1 VSTPRDI
8 VENPYSA
15 VVFAYHDVG
24 VRCLAVML
32 AHGVKVELVVTHRDD
47 PNENVW
53 FESVEKL
60 ARANDLEVATP
71 GDPNSPEFV
80 QRLADISPDFIFSF
94 YYRFMLSPALLATS
108 MRGAFNM
115 HGSLLPKFRGRAP
128 VNWAVLRGESSTG
141 ATLHEMV
148 EKPDAGRI
156 VDQFPVPILPD
167 DRAIDVFRKVT
178 VAAELLLDRSLP
190 AVLDGMAPLIT
201 QDLSQGGYFRGRKSD
216 DGRIDWTKSAREVHD
231 LVRAVA
237 PPYPGAFT
245 LLGAQRLRVLRSR
258 VVGAKRVAVQP
269 TLRLADGYLVAQCA
283 DGGLL
288 RIIDCD
294 LDGVPLDTATFAQH
308 FGGEPVALG
317 ESP

>member
-1 VSTPRDI
+1 MEYT
-8 VENPYSA
+8 A

-24 VRCLAVML
+24 VRCLSVML
-32 AHGVKVELVVTHRDD
+32 SHGVRIPLVVTHRDD
-47 PNENVW
+47 PDENIW

-60 ARANDLEVATP
+60 ARVNDLEVATP
-71 GDPNSPEFV
+71 ENPNSPEFV
-80 QRLADISPDFIFSF
+80 QRLNHISPDFLFSF
-94 YYRFMLSPALLATS
+94 YYRYMLSPAVLATA

-128 VNWAVLRGESSTG
+128 VNWAVLRGEDSTG

-178 VAAELLLDRSLP
+178 VAAELVLDRALP
-190 AVLDGMAPLIT
+190 GVLDGMAPLHA
-201 QDLSQGGYFRGRKSD
+201 QDLSKGGYFRGRKSD
-216 DGRIDWTKSAREVHD
+216 DGRVDWTKGAKEIHD

-245 LLGAQRLRVLRSR
+245 MLGGQRMRLLRTHL
-258 VVGAKRVAVQP
+258 VQGKSAPAAP
-269 TLRLADGYLVAQCA
+269 TLRFDGKHLVARCA

-288 RIIDCD
+288 RVIDCD
-294 LDGVPLDTATFAQH
+294 LDGVALDGATFAEH
-308 FGGEPVALG
+308 FGEEPIVLG
-317 ESP
+317 ENS

>member
-1 VSTPRDI
+1 MSG
-8 VENPYSA
+8 EYSA

-24 VRCLAVML
+24 VRCLAVLL
-32 AHGVKVELVVTHRDD
+32 AHGVNVPLVVTHRDD
-47 PNENVW
+47 PKENVW

-60 ARANDLEVATP
+60 ARGYDIEIATP
-71 GDPNSPEFV
+71 DDPNTPEF
-80 QRLADISPDFIFSF
+80 LARMQSISPDFIFSF
-94 YYRFMLSPALLATS
+94 YYRFMLKPALLATA
-108 MRGAFNM
+108 MRGAYNM

-128 VNWAVLRGESSTG
+128 VNWAVLRGEDTTG

-178 VAAELLLDRSLP
+178 AAAELLLDRSLA
-190 AVLDGMAPLIT
+190 AVLDGMAPT
-201 QDLSQGGYFRGRKSD
+201 HEQDLSRGGYFRGRTSD
-216 DGRIDWTKSAREVHD
+216 DGRIDWSKGAREIHN

-245 LLGAQRLRVLRSR
+245 TLGGQRLRLLRTHVARDS
-258 VVGAKRVAVQP
+258 GAPRAPQ
-269 TLRLADGYLVAQCA
+269 LRFDGRSLLAECA
-283 DGGLL
+283 DGGVL
-288 RIIDCD
+288 RVVECD
-294 LDGVPLDTATFAQH
+294 VDGEPLPVDRFAEH

-317 ESP
+317 GKE